1 MGLLHLFS
9 PYCLCCR
16 SQRCRQCEHNLSKP
30 EYNPTSIK
38 FKIQLAAFYHVPEV
52 IIFQLGR
59 EPLRPGQDTTFVL
72 KVTNPSGHPTSFQLL
87 SLEDQEEA
95 DNNVTA
101 AAVTTA
107 EGIVDEDTNKNM
119 SVSTVMKQLS
129 LVKASN
135 SHKVKVNAA
144 FLAVKG
150 GSSRTYLPPRDDTV
164 GHISRDILPRFTFS
178 E

>member
-1 MGLLHLFS
+1 M
-9 PYCLCCR
+9 
-16 SQRCRQCEHNLSKP
+16 SKP

-52 IIFQLGR
+52 IIFQLSR

-87 SLEDQEEA
+87 SLEDEEEA
-95 DNNVTA
+95 DNSVTPVA
-101 AAVTTA
+101 KA
-107 EGIVDEDTNKNM
+107 EGGTDEDTNKNM

-144 FLAVKG
+144 FLAVKE

-164 GHISRDILPRFTFS
+164 GHI
-178 E
+178 

>member
-107 EGIVDEDTNKNM
+107 EGTDEDTNKNM

>member
-1 MGLLHLFS
+1 M
-9 PYCLCCR
+9 CCR

-52 IIFQLGR
+52 IIFQLSR

-87 SLEDQEEA
+87 SLEDEEEMTA
-95 DNNVTA
+95 DNS
-101 AAVTTA
+101 VTTA
-107 EGIVDEDTNKNM
+107 ALTADEGDTNKNM

-144 FLAVKG
+144 FLAVKEG

-164 GHISRDILPRFTFS
+164 KIHTY
-178 E
+178 